1 MSFNLFR
8 RMALLIGL
16 LCSAGGNNLASAQAW
31 PTKSVRVVVHFP
43 PGGSTDVV
51 ARLLAQAMSASLGQ
65 PVVIENKPGADGAIA
80 AEFVMRAA
88 PDGYTFLLAS
98 YTPMMQVPLLKKNP
112 PYDPLKS
119 FTPISLIGRYV
130 IVLVASP
137 SLPVQTAQELI
148 AHALANPGK
157 LNYGSYGGVTQLLY
171 GQLKSVAK
179 LDLNLIPYKGEVPA
193 INDILG
199 GHVQFTFAT
208 PTGTLAHVKE
218 GRLKALAILLPARS
232 TIMPDIPTGTE
243 AGLPPLGADT
253 WAAMFGPADVP
264 PAIAMRMSDAVR
276 AAIANPEVREK
287 IDRQGFALGGSTPNE
302 LGDFMQV
309 QLKGWAKA
317 FADAGLKAE

>member
-1 MSFNLFR
+1 M
-8 RMALLIGL
+8 
-16 LCSAGGNNLASAQAW
+16 
-31 PTKSVRVVVHFP
+31 RVVVHFP

-137 SLPVQTAQELI
+137 SLPVLTAQELI

-232 TIMPDIPTGTE
+232 AIMPDIPTGTE

-264 PAIAMRMSDAVR
+264 PAIAMRMSEAVR

>member
-8 RMALLIGL
+8 RIALLIGL
-16 LCSAGGNNLASAQAW
+16 LCSAGSVNLASAQAW

-218 GRLKALAILLPARS
+218 GRLKALAIILPARS
-232 TIMPDIPTGTE
+232 AIMPDIPTGAE

-264 PAIAMRMSDAVR
+264 PAIAMRMSEAVR

-317 FADAGLKAE
+317 FADAGLQAE